1 MDLKLALQI
10 EDTDNVATVFANG
23 IKDGDFV
30 LVKDKEGSTR
40 ELPVRGDIPF
50 GHKIA
55 LKAIGKGEKI
65 IKYGE
70 SIGRAV
76 ADIRCGEYVHIHNME
91 AMRGRGDL

>member
-10 EDTDNVATVFANG
+10 EDIDNVATVFADDV
-23 IKDGDFV
+23 KDGDFI
-30 LVKDKEGSTR
+30 LIKDKQGNTT
-40 ELPVRGDIPF
+40 ELQVLGDIPF

-55 LKAIGKGEKI
+55 VKPIGKGGTV

-70 SIGRAV
+70 SIGRAD
-76 ADIRCGEYVHIHNME
+76 ADIGYGEYVHVHNME